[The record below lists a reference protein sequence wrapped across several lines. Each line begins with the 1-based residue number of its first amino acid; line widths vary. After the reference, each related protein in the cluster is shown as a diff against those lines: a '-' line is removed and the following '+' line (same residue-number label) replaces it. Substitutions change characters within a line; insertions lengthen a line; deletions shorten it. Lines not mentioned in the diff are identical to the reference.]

1 MRFGRRDRASN
12 HRSLPSQGD
21 LASAKPLYER
31 AIAIGEKALGPEHPD
46 LAVWLN
52 NFAGLLRAQVRSR
65 CAIEPRITA
74 LFRPQGDL
82 ASAKPLLERAI
93 AIGEKTLGPE
103 HPNLAIRL
111 NNFAL
116 LLKDQVRSR
125 RAIEPRIT
133 ALFRPQGDLA
143 SAKPLYER
151 AIAIGEKTLGPE
163 HPDLAK
169 WLNNLALLLK
179 DQVRSRWRDRASNHR
194 SLPSQGDLASA
205 QPLLERAI
213 AITEKALGPEH
224 PNLAKWLNNLALLLW
239 DMGRIQEAIPHQ
251 ERATKIREV
260 RGETA
265 LAVRCR
271 RELDGLNAGMS
282 LPEFLRSI

>member
-1 MRFGRRDRASN
+1 MRSRRHDRASN

-82 ASAKPLLERAI
+82 ASAKPL
-93 AIGEKTLGPE
+93 
-103 HPNLAIRL
+103 
-111 NNFAL
+111 
-116 LLKDQVRSR
+116 
-125 RAIEPRIT
+125 
-133 ALFRPQGDLA
+133 
-143 SAKPLYER
+143 YER

-163 HPDLAK
+163 HPELAK
-169 WLNNLALLLK
+169 WLNNFALLLQ
-179 DQVRSRWRDRASNHR
+179 DQVRSRRRDRASNHR

-205 QPLLERAI
+205 KRLFERAI
-213 AITEKALGPEH
+213 AIGEKTLGPEA
-224 PNLAKWLNNLALLLW
+224 PRISRNRLNNLGNGLLKDQVGSRLRVRAVESPLSS
-239 DMGRIQEAIPHQ
+239 GRRGIW
-251 ERATKIREV
+251 RAQSLST
-260 RGETA
+260 
-265 LAVRCR
+265 
-271 RELDGLNAGMS
+271 NAPS
-282 LPEFLRSI
+282 LSPRKRSVPSTRTWRFR